1 MMSSLTRSRGGLW
14 MGAAILMPL
23 VVIGSLLGLTA
34 SADTALERIPVA
46 LVNNDEL
53 VTTTNDDGEEEF
65 ILASRPLITE
75 LITNDTT
82 RVDWVI
88 TSTEA
93 ANTLLANGEVY
104 AVFEIPAD
112 FSQAVSSL
120 STSDPRQATFT
131 IRTDPTRSYLSGI
144 VGDQLGDSIGKALSV
159 EFAEQTTKGLF
170 TVIVDLGDAF
180 GEAADA
186 AATISEGTTDL
197 SEGIRTLAEGMPELD
212 EGATDLAEGYATF
225 DNGLGEYTAGVTALS
240 DGLDTLQAGTSSLS
254 ALSTGVSNYTTGVSG
269 LSSTLTS
276 LNAYIASLTD
286 STGKS
291 TLQAIEANLATLA
304 SGGSTLSSQTTT
316 ALSGI
321 TSGVLE
327 IDKGADALDLSGQE
341 IMTASDAFRGATGD
355 FAEGISE
362 LSTGV
367 VDLNSGAT
375 ELAEG
380 VDEFAT
386 GLSEGADEIQSA
398 ATTVPSAQALTALT
412 SPVVFSGEDRSEAVS
427 AQTSLASIIIPLGL
441 WLVVLVTLLLAPR
454 LSSHALTSTSRPAR
468 LVRTSFGPLLGIGA
482 VQALFAL
489 TLLHTLGGAGWST
502 LGASAGVIVAGV
514 FAFLALHY
522 LVWVWRSSWLPALSI
537 GFGALQI
544 ASIGT
549 LVPTEI
555 FPAPY
560 RVLEGLTPVSWFT
573 DALLAGISGGD
584 PARII
589 GGVVALVAVGTLA
602 TVATIPLMKHRQ
614 THELRSRLGLTPLT
628 QRTGAAVAAL

>member
-240 DGLDTLQAGTSSLS
+240 DGLDSLEAGTSSLS
-254 ALSTGVSNYTTGVSG
+254 ALSTGVSNYSTGVST

-412 SPVVFSGEDRSEAVS
+412 SPVVFSGEDRSDAVS

>member
-1 MMSSLTRSRGGLW
+1 MMPSMTRSSGRLW
-14 MGAAILMPL
+14 MGGAILMPL
-23 VVIGSLLGLTA
+23 VIIGSLLGLTA

-75 LITNDTT
+75 LITSETT
-82 RVDWVI
+82 SVDWVI

-93 ANTLLANGEVY
+93 ANTLLASGEVY
-104 AVFEIPAD
+104 AVFEIPSD

-131 IRTDPTRSYLSGI
+131 IRTDPTRSYLSGV

-197 SEGIRTLAEGMPELD
+197 SDGINTLAKGMPELD

-225 DNGLGEYTAGVTALS
+225 DTGLGDYTAGVTALS
-240 DGLDTLQAGTSSLS
+240 DGLDSLQVGTSSLGDLS
-254 ALSTGVSNYTTGVSG
+254 AGVSDYTTGVSS

-276 LNAYIASLTD
+276 LNAYIASLPN

-291 TLQAIEANLATLA
+291 TLQVIEANLSTAA
-304 SGGSTLSSQTTT
+304 SGGSTLSSETTT

-321 TSGVLE
+321 TTGVRE

-341 IMTASDAFRGATGD
+341 IMSASGEFRDATD
-355 FAEGISE
+355 TFANGITD

-367 VDLNSGAT
+367 TDLNSGAA

-380 VDEFAT
+380 MDEFAT
-386 GLSEGADEIQSA
+386 GLSEGADEIQNA
-398 ATTVPSAQALTALT
+398 ATTVPTAQALTALT
-412 SPVVFSGEDRSEAVS
+412 SPVVFSSEDRSDAVT

-441 WLVVLVTLLLAPR
+441 WLVVLVTLLIAPR

-468 LVRTSFGPLLGIGA
+468 LVRTSVGPLLGIA
-482 VQALFAL
+482 SVQALFAL
-489 TLLHTLGGAGWST
+489 TLLHTLGGASWST
-502 LGASAGVIVAGV
+502 LGASAGVIIAGV
-514 FAFLALHY
+514 FAFLSLHY
-522 LVWVWRSSWLPALSI
+522 LVWVWRSSWLPGLSI
-537 GFGALQI
+537 GFGVLQI

-549 LVPTEI
+549 LLPNEI

-560 RVLEGLTPVSWFT
+560 RLFEGLTPVSWFT

-584 PARII
+584 SARVI
-589 GGVVALVAVGTLA
+589 GGMVALVSVGALAMAVS
-602 TVATIPLMKHRQ
+602 VPLMKRRQ
-614 THELRSRLGLTPLT
+614 TRELRSRLGLTPLPQLT
-628 QRTGAAVAAL
+628 SVGP

>member
-197 SEGIRTLAEGMPELD
+197 SEGINTLAEGMPELD

-240 DGLDTLQAGTSSLS
+240 DGLDSLQAGTSGLS
-254 ALSTGVSNYTTGVSG
+254 ALSTGVSNYSTGVST

-341 IMTASDAFRGATGD
+341 IMTASDAFRSATGD

-412 SPVVFSGEDRSEAVS
+412 SPVVFSGEDRSDAVS

-441 WLVVLVTLLLAPR
+441 WLVVLVTLLIAPR
-454 LSSHALTSTSRPAR
+454 ISSHALTSTSRPAR

-602 TVATIPLMKHRQ
+602 TVVTIPLMKHRQ

>member
-1 MMSSLTRSRGGLW
+1 MMSSLTRSGGGLW

-197 SEGIRTLAEGMPELD
+197 SEGISTLAEGMPELD

-269 LSSTLTS
+269 LSSTLTF

-412 SPVVFSGEDRSEAVS
+412 SPVVFSGEDRSDAVS

>member
-197 SEGIRTLAEGMPELD
+197 SEGISTLAEGMPELD

-240 DGLDTLQAGTSSLS
+240 DGLDSLEAGTSSLS
-254 ALSTGVSNYTTGVSG
+254 ALSTGVSNYSTGVST

>member
-197 SEGIRTLAEGMPELD
+197 SEGINTLAEGMPELD

-240 DGLDTLQAGTSSLS
+240 DGLDSLEAGTSSLS
-254 ALSTGVSNYTTGVSG
+254 ALSTGVSNYSTGVST

-412 SPVVFSGEDRSEAVS
+412 SPVVFSGEDRSDAVS

-602 TVATIPLMKHRQ
+602 TVVTIPLMKHRQ

>member
-240 DGLDTLQAGTSSLS
+240 DGLDSLQAGTSGLS
-254 ALSTGVSNYTTGVSG
+254 ALSTGVSNYSTGVST

-341 IMTASDAFRGATGD
+341 IMTASDAFRSATGD

-412 SPVVFSGEDRSEAVS
+412 SPVVFSGEDRSDAVS

-441 WLVVLVTLLLAPR
+441 WLVVLVTLLIAPR
-454 LSSHALTSTSRPAR
+454 ISSHALTSTSRPAR

-614 THELRSRLGLTPLT
+614 THELRSRLGLTPLA

>member
-197 SEGIRTLAEGMPELD
+197 SEGISTLAEGMPELD

-240 DGLDTLQAGTSSLS
+240 DGLDSLQAGTSGLS
-254 ALSTGVSNYTTGVSG
+254 ALSTGVSNYTTGVST

-412 SPVVFSGEDRSEAVS
+412 SPVVFSGEDRSDAVS

-602 TVATIPLMKHRQ
+602 TVVTIPLMKHRQ

>member
-1 MMSSLTRSRGGLW
+1 MMSSLTRSGGGLW
-14 MGAAILMPL
+14 MGAAVLMPL

-197 SEGIRTLAEGMPELD
+197 SEGISTLAEGMPELD

-240 DGLDTLQAGTSSLS
+240 DGLDSLQAGTSGLS

-269 LSSTLTS
+269 LSALLTYRVGLMAS
-276 LNAYIASLTD
+276 SADKTALEVIA
-286 STGKS
+286 
-291 TLQAIEANLATLA
+291 LQLAGA
-304 SGGSTLSSQTTT
+304 AAGGSTLSSQTAT

-412 SPVVFSGEDRSEAVS
+412 SPVVFSGEDRSDAVS
-427 AQTSLASIIIPLGL
+427 AHTSLASIIIPLGL
-441 WLVVLVTLLLAPR
+441 WLVVLVTLLIAPR

-602 TVATIPLMKHRQ
+602 TVVTIPLMKHRQ

>member
-197 SEGIRTLAEGMPELD
+197 SEGISTLAEGMPELD

-240 DGLDTLQAGTSSLS
+240 DGLDSLQAGTSGLS
-254 ALSTGVSNYTTGVSG
+254 ALSTGVSNYTTGVST

-412 SPVVFSGEDRSEAVS
+412 SPVVFSGEDRSDAVS

-441 WLVVLVTLLLAPR
+441 WLVVLVTLLIAPR

-602 TVATIPLMKHRQ
+602 TVVTIPLMKHRQ

>member
-131 IRTDPTRSYLSGI
+131 IRTDPSRSYLSGI

-197 SEGIRTLAEGMPELD
+197 SEGINTLAEGMPELD

-240 DGLDTLQAGTSSLS
+240 DGLDSLQAGTSSLS

-412 SPVVFSGEDRSEAVS
+412 SPVVFSGEDRSGAVS

-441 WLVVLVTLLLAPR
+441 WLVVLVTLLIAPR
-454 LSSHALTSTSRPAR
+454 ISSHALTSTSRPAR
-468 LVRTSFGPLLGIGA
+468 LVQTSFGPLLGIGA

-602 TVATIPLMKHRQ
+602 TVVTIPLMKHRQ

>member
-1 MMSSLTRSRGGLW
+1 MMSSLTRSGGGLW
-14 MGAAILMPL
+14 MGAAVLMPL

-197 SEGIRTLAEGMPELD
+197 SEGISTLAEGMPELD

-240 DGLDTLQAGTSSLS
+240 DGLDSLQAGTSGLS
-254 ALSTGVSNYTTGVSG
+254 ALSTGVSNYSTGVST

-341 IMTASDAFRGATGD
+341 IMTASDAFRSATGD

-398 ATTVPSAQALTALT
+398 ATTVPSAQALTALM
-412 SPVVFSGEDRSEAVS
+412 SPVVFSGEDRSDAVS

-441 WLVVLVTLLLAPR
+441 WLVVLVTLLIAPR
-454 LSSHALTSTSRPAR
+454 ISSHALTSTSRPAR

>member
-197 SEGIRTLAEGMPELD
+197 SEGINTLAEGMPELD

-240 DGLDTLQAGTSSLS
+240 DGLDSLQAGTSGLS
-254 ALSTGVSNYTTGVSG
+254 ALSTGVSNYTTGVST

-341 IMTASDAFRGATGD
+341 IMTASDAFRSATGD

-412 SPVVFSGEDRSEAVS
+412 SPVVFSGEDRSDAVS

-441 WLVVLVTLLLAPR
+441 WLVVLVTLLIAPR

>member
-197 SEGIRTLAEGMPELD
+197 SEGISTLAEGMPELD

-269 LSSTLTS
+269 LSSTLTF

-602 TVATIPLMKHRQ
+602 TVVTIPLMKHRQ